1 MALLTEQKRQEYFEY
16 LGLGKYNQSN
26 LLKFQKKAFPNN
38 KGQQDGKYA
47 TNSDRALRHFFNV
60 KRYTKN
66 FEPQEFRCKCGKCTG
81 YPSFMKKVELQH
93 LQSIRDHFG
102 KPMTITSGLRC
113 EYENSRAGGV
123 SNSGHLTG
131 YAADFY
137 MAGVTD
143 TVSNRVNALEWIV
156 CLPCHKFTYGAD
168 MVDSDGNYRTAESMG
183 NAMHTET
190 HAMNIHDK
198 VCAKAKAIADSKKYI
213 YVHYD
218 KKYGKE
224 CAICHPH
231 GGKNKGWQCIGYAIA
246 CWHHGGIKC
255 KCKCDVF
262 TNQIYEKMLYDTSI
276 KQALKIARERL
287 GVKSLKII
295 RNKKGIDPRKIQKG
309 DLVIYFKGKK
319 YVHTTLGVGAKR
331 IADCTSSRTP
341 NIKYGVKSYTKWTPK
356 LIIRYK
362 G

>member
-1 MALLTEQKRQEYFEY
+1 MLTEAKREEYFEY
-16 LGLGKYNQSN
+16 LGFGKYNKSN

-38 KGQQDGKYA
+38 ESQHDSKYGK
-47 TNSDRALRHFFNV
+47 NSDNALRTFYNV

-66 FEPQEFRCKCGKCTG
+66 FQPQEFSCKCGKCSG
-81 YPSFMKKVELQH
+81 YPSYMKKVELEH

-113 EYENSRAGGV
+113 THENTRVGG
-123 SNSGHLTG
+123 SANSGHLKG

-137 MAGVTD
+137 ISGITD
-143 TVSNRVNALEWIV
+143 SVESRTKALDFIT
-156 CLPCHKFTYGAD
+156 CLPYHHFSYGAN
-168 MVDSDGNYRTAESMG
+168 MVDSDGNYRQAASMG

-190 HAMNIHDK
+190 HAPMDIHEK
-198 VCAKAKAIADSKKYI
+198 VCAKAKQIADSKKYI
-213 YVHYD
+213 YVHFD

-246 CWHHGGIKC
+246 CWHHGGIPC
-255 KCKCDVF
+255 KCNCQVF
-262 TNQIYEKMLYDTSI
+262 TNQIYEKMLYDVKI
-276 KQALKIARERL
+276 KEALKIARQRL
-287 GVKSLKII
+287 GVKSIKII
-295 RNKKGIDPRKIQKG
+295 RNKKGIDPKKIQKG
-309 DLVIYFKGKK
+309 DLVIFFKGKK
-319 YVHTTLGVGAKR
+319 YVHTTLGVGAKK

-356 LIIRYK
+356 LIIRYTGK
-362 G
+362 